1 MIRGTTAPFKFKLPF
16 KGSEI
21 DILEVTFWQPGNNGT
36 IEEPLPIVKPK
47 TSCVI
52 DNEGYEQGVI
62 LDQRETLRFS
72 DKHKAFWQIRAKAID
87 AIGGTVVGTKEIP
100 IDVYPMFRDNALESN
115 ILPTPDYNDMI
126 ILDGYKVGG

>member
-21 DILEVTFWQPGNNGT
+21 DILEVTFWQPGNKGT
-36 IEEPLPIVKPK
+36 VEQPLPIVKPK
-47 TSCVI
+47 TSCII
-52 DNEGYEQGVI
+52 DSEGYEQGVI

-87 AIGGTVVGTKEIP
+87 EIGGTIVGTKDIP
-100 IDVYPMFRDNALESN
+100 ITVYSLYKDDVIDSN
-115 ILPTPDYNDMI
+115 ILPTPDQSDI
-126 ILDGYKVGG
+126 VILDGYKVGG